1 MKKRIFALLVGM
13 LFLIVGC
20 APKIQGED
28 LMKDVK
34 QNAKPDVQLSEVN
47 SIALTDFAVR
57 LFQASV
63 EEGKNTLI
71 SPLSVLSALAMT
83 ANGAKGETLSQME
96 AVLGMSTDK
105 LNDYFSSYMKALPQ
119 GDKYKLNL
127 ANSIW
132 FRDDERFTVNDDF
145 LQINADYFDADIYK
159 IPFENKAVKDINNW
173 VKEKTDGMIP
183 EILDEIKKDDI
194 MYLVN
199 ALAFEA
205 EWANIY
211 TRDDVRRGTFTTED
225 GKKQEAEYM
234 HGTEHIYL
242 QDDHATGFV
251 KYYKE
256 GKYAFVALLPNKGV
270 SVEEYVKGLDGEY
283 LNTLLTNGLNTSVV
297 TTIPKFEMESN
308 LEMTDILREMGMK
321 DAFTPSA
328 NFSGLGTTTREY
340 ILIDRVLHKTFISVA
355 EKGTKAGAATMV
367 AVADGTS
374 AMLERKEVY
383 LDRPFVYMLIDFES
397 KVPFFIGTMMD
408 LNK

>member
-1 MKKRIFALLVGM
+1 MKKRIFALLVAM
-13 LFLIVGC
+13 LFLLVGC
-20 APKIQGED
+20 SPKIQGED

-47 SIALTDFAVR
+47 SVALTDFAVR
-57 LFQASV
+57 LFQASA
-63 EEGKNTLI
+63 EEGKSTLI

-96 AVLGMSTDK
+96 EVLGMSSDK
-105 LNDYFSSYMKALPQ
+105 LNEYFISYMQALPQ

-132 FRDDERFTVNDDF
+132 FKDDERFTVNEDF
-145 LQINADYFDADIYK
+145 LQINADYFGADIYK
-159 IPFENKAVKDINNW
+159 IPFEKKTVKDINNW

-194 MYLVN
+194 MYLIN

-225 GKKQEAEYM
+225 GKQQDAEYM

-251 KYYKE
+251 KYYKDH
-256 GKYAFVALLPNKGV
+256 KYAFVALLPNKGM
-270 SVEEYVKGLDGEY
+270 SMEEYVKGLDGEY
-283 LNTLLTNGLNTSVV
+283 LNTLLANRLNTSVV
-297 TTIPKFEMESN
+297 TTIPKFETESN
-308 LEMTDILREMGMK
+308 IEITDILREMGMK

-367 AVADGTS
+367 AVADGSS

-383 LDRPFVYMLIDFES
+383 LDRPFVYMLIDCES
-397 KVPFFIGTMMD
+397 NVPFFIGTMMN

>member
-1 MKKRIFALLVGM
+1 MRKRIFALLVGM

-34 QNAKPDVQLSEVN
+34 QNAKPDLQLSEVN

-199 ALAFEA
+199 ALTFEA

-256 GKYAFVALLPNKGV
+256 GKYAFVALLPNEGV

-297 TTIPKFEMESN
+297 TTIPKFETESN

-355 EKGTKAGAATMV
+355 EKGTKAGAVTMV
-367 AVADGTS
+367 AIAGGTS

-397 KVPFFIGTMMD
+397 KVPFFIGTMMN

>member
-199 ALAFEA
+199 ALTFEA

-256 GKYAFVALLPNKGV
+256 GKYAFVALLPNESV

-297 TTIPKFEMESN
+297 TTIPKFETESN

>member
-1 MKKRIFALLVGM
+1 MRKRIFALLVGM
-13 LFLIVGC
+13 LFLFVGC

-145 LQINADYFDADIYK
+145 LQINANYFDADIYK

-205 EWANIY
+205 EWSNIY

-242 QDDHATGFV
+242 QDDHATGFM

-256 GKYAFVALLPNKGV
+256 GKYAFVALLPNEGV

-283 LNTLLTNGLNTSVV
+283 LNTLLTNGLNTSVA
-297 TTIPKFEMESN
+297 TTIPKFETESN

-355 EKGTKAGAATMV
+355 EKGTKAGAVTMV
-367 AVADGTS
+367 AIADGTS

>member
-1 MKKRIFALLVGM
+1 MRKRIFALLVGM

-159 IPFENKAVKDINNW
+159 IPFENKAVKDINSW

-297 TTIPKFEMESN
+297 TTIPKFETESN

-355 EKGTKAGAATMV
+355 EKGTKAGAVTMV

>member
-1 MKKRIFALLVGM
+1 MRKRIFALLVGM
-13 LFLIVGC
+13 LFLFVGC

-47 SIALTDFAVR
+47 NIALTDFAVR

-145 LQINADYFDADIYK
+145 LQINANYFDADIYK

-205 EWANIY
+205 EWSNIY

-256 GKYAFVALLPNKGV
+256 GKYAFVALLPNEGV

-283 LNTLLTNGLNTSVV
+283 LNTLLTNGLNTSVA
-297 TTIPKFEMESN
+297 TTIPKFETESN

-321 DAFTPSA
+321 DANNCA
-328 NFSGLGTTTREY
+328 CRYGT
-340 ILIDRVLHKTFISVA
+340 KTFYTNYI
-355 EKGTKAGAATMV
+355 
-367 AVADGTS
+367 
-374 AMLERKEVY
+374 
-383 LDRPFVYMLIDFES
+383 
-397 KVPFFIGTMMD
+397 
-408 LNK
+408 

>member
-1 MKKRIFALLVGM
+1 MRKRIFALLVGM
-13 LFLIVGC
+13 LFLFVGC

-145 LQINADYFDADIYK
+145 LQINANYFDADIYK

-256 GKYAFVALLPNKGV
+256 GKYAFVALLPNEGV

-283 LNTLLTNGLNTSVV
+283 LNTLLTNGLNTSVA
-297 TTIPKFEMESN
+297 TTIPKFETESN

-355 EKGTKAGAATMV
+355 EKGTKAGAVTMV
-367 AVADGTS
+367 AIADGTS

>member
-199 ALAFEA
+199 ALTFEA

-242 QDDHATGFV
+242 QDDHVTGFM

-256 GKYAFVALLPNKGV
+256 QKYVFAALLPNEGV

-297 TTIPKFEMESN
+297 TTIPKFETESN

-374 AMLERKEVY
+374 AILERKEVY